1 MEPGIG
7 RDPKRPLH
15 RLFDEIMKFKS
26 TDVLRPLPIEG
37 FAASQFYSL
46 VALEELGFGNI
57 SRLPHSIRIILESVL
72 RNLDGV
78 SVQEQHLRQLAGWKP
93 SAQRIDEV
101 PFVVSRIVA
110 PDSSGVPLLADL
122 AAMREAAA
130 GLGMEPA
137 SIEPMVPV
145 DLVVDHSILVEYAG
159 TAGALTANMEVEY
172 QRNAERYSFL
182 KWADNA
188 FESFKIFAPGT
199 GIIHQV
205 NLEWLARGVH
215 QKDGVTY
222 FDSLVGTDSHTP
234 MINGIGVVGWG
245 VGGIEAEAAML
256 GQPIYLVVPDV
267 IGVELTGTPAPGIM
281 ATDIVLTVVEALRA
295 KKVVGKFVE
304 FFGDGA
310 AGLHAPDRATIANMA
325 PEYGATV
332 AFFAV
337 DDHTLDYL
345 KSVGRTT
352 AELAAL
358 KSYFQAQNMFGVPAR
373 GQIDYT
379 DTISIDLAAVV
390 PSVAGPSRPQDRI
403 ALSNLK
409 EKVRG
414 LLPETAHVKT
424 GPEHA
429 RHAGLRHGD
438 IVLAAITS
446 CTNTSNSHLMLA
458 AGVLAKNA
466 VQKGLKSAAHV
477 KTSFTPGSRVV
488 SAYLRAAGL
497 EQHLDALGF
506 YAVGYGCATCMG
518 NSGPLASEILE
529 QIERGNLTV
538 AAVLSGNRNF
548 EARIHQA
555 IKANFLMSPPL
566 VVAFAI
572 AGRTDFD
579 PEAEPLGKGPHGEDV
594 YLRDIW
600 PTAAEMAEVTPFA
613 QDARNVLKL
622 YTQTAEDK
630 LWSALPAPKGD
641 LFTWTTGSTYLKRPP
656 FFDGVT
662 LEIPQAGE
670 MRGARALA
678 ILGDSV
684 TTDHINPGGA
694 IPSDS
699 ESGKFLMSLGVEPSD
714 FNSYIS
720 RRAHDRVMVRSSF
733 ANVRLR
739 NQMVAGEEGSL
750 TLHQP
755 DGQRMSIFEAATRYV
770 SEGVP
775 MIVFAGDEYGNGS
788 SRDWAAKGPKLLGVR
803 AVIARSFERIHRSNL
818 VGMGILPLEFFEGKS
833 VQSLRLFGDELFD
846 IVGSAEAIQA
856 GQTIELV
863 VHRRNAE
870 TLSVPLRVR
879 IDSAIEETYFRHGG
893 ILPYVLR
900 ERFARH
906 LESIH
911 QGAAL
916 LSAHPLHIGR
926 SDPDRPSDL
935 E

>member
-1 MEPGIG
+1 MT
-7 RDPKRPLH
+7 
-15 RLFDEIMKFKS
+15 FKPA
-26 TDVLRPLPIEG
+26 DALRPLPIDGYTE
-37 FAASQFYSL
+37 SQFYSL
-46 VALEELGFGNI
+46 GVLEELGFGNI

-78 SVQEQHLRQLAGWKP
+78 SVQEHHLRQLAGWKP
-93 SAQRIDEV
+93 NAERTDEV

-130 GLGMEPA
+130 RLGMEA
-137 SIEPMVPV
+137 ADIEPTVLV
-145 DLVVDHSILVEYAG
+145 DLVVDHSISVEYAG
-159 TAGALTANMEVEY
+159 TAGALRANMEVEY

-182 KWADNA
+182 KWAANA
-188 FESFKIFAPGT
+188 FKSFRIFAPGT

-215 QKDGVTY
+215 QKHGVTY

-256 GQPIYLVVPDV
+256 GQPIYLVIPDV

-310 AGLHAPDRATIANMA
+310 AQLQAPDRATIANMA

-332 AFFAV
+332 AFFGV

-345 KSVGRTT
+345 KSVGRTN
-352 AELAAL
+352 AEIAAL
-358 KSYFQAQNMFGVPAR
+358 KSYFQAQNMFGVPER

-379 DTISIDLAAVV
+379 ETISLDLGAVV

-403 ALSNLK
+403 ALSKLK
-409 EKVRG
+409 EKVRE
-414 LLPETAHVKT
+414 LLPEADSDT
-424 GPEHA
+424 P
-429 RHAGLRHGD
+429 RHLGLHHGD
-438 IVLAAITS
+438 VVLAAITS
-446 CTNTSNSHLMLA
+446 CTNTSNSRLMLA
-458 AGVLAKNA
+458 AGLIAKKA
-466 VQKGLKSAAHV
+466 VQKGLKSAPHV

-497 EQHLDALGF
+497 EQYLDALGF
-506 YAVGYGCATCMG
+506 NAAGYGCATCMG
-518 NSGPLASEILE
+518 NSGPLAPEILD
-529 QIERGNLTV
+529 QIKDGNLTV

-555 IKANFLMSPPL
+555 IKANFLMSPAL

-572 AGRTDFD
+572 AGRSDFD
-579 PEAEPLGKGPHGEDV
+579 PASEPLGKGAHGEDV
-594 YLRDIW
+594 YLSDIW

-613 QDARNVLKL
+613 QDPHNVISLYAR
-622 YTQTAEDK
+622 TAEEH
-630 LWSALPAPKGD
+630 LWDALPAPQGD
-641 LFTWTTGSTYLKRPP
+641 VFTWTEGSTYLKRPP

-662 LEIPQAGE
+662 LDIPQAGE
-670 MRGARALA
+670 IRGARALA

-694 IPSDS
+694 IPPDS
-699 ESGKFLMSLGVEPSD
+699 ESGKFLISLGVEPRD

-720 RRAHDRVMVRSSF
+720 RRANDRVMVRSSF
-733 ANVRLR
+733 AHVRLR
-739 NQMVAGEEGSL
+739 NQMVAGAEGSL

-755 DGQRMSIFEAATRYV
+755 DGQRMSIFEAATKYTA
-770 SEGVP
+770 ENVP
-775 MIVFAGDEYGNGS
+775 MIVFAGEEYGNGS

-818 VGMGILPLEFFEGKS
+818 VGMGILPLEFPEGES
-833 VQSLRLFGDELFD
+833 AQSLNLVGDELFD
-846 IVGSAEAIQA
+846 LLGSLETVSV
-856 GQTIELV
+856 GQTFDLV
-863 VHRRNAE
+863 VHRRNGE
-870 TLSVPLRVR
+870 TLIARLRAR
-879 IDSAIEETYFRHGG
+879 IDSAIEETYFKHGG
-893 ILPYVLR
+893 VLPYVLR
-900 ERFARH
+900 DRYTRH
-906 LESIH
+906 LESTNLR
-911 QGAAL
+911 A
-916 LSAHPLHIGR
+916 S
-926 SDPDRPSDL
+926 
-935 E
+935 